1 MEAYDLLDP
10 MFLATRETFP
20 GEKTFRELARSFFA
34 HEDAAARS
42 AKIAEGWSGGGAL
55 VHMANP
61 EQIDDLFAHIARQT
75 RVRYLSTT
83 YLQKDIRNSVYAIGR
98 GTGIL
103 LDPSLVRVE
112 HVSVNDCDSETDHLG
127 RLEARDE
134 ERVSDLAEL
143 HAALMKRVHAT
154 SFANDVA
161 GDDWNEVNASFD
173 GPSPILGF
181 FALDGAMSKLYATSL
196 WIKSAGL
203 LPIFTYNRQANLL
216 APFTPTPEAI
226 ESFAAQTTSPHLR
239 EKYRSLAPL
248 LHSMSEGTAR
258 AEARTV

>member
-1 MEAYDLLDP
+1 MQTPYDLLDP

-20 GEKTFRELARSFFA
+20 GEKTFHELARGFFA

-42 AKIAEGWSGGGAL
+42 SRIADGWGGGGVL

-83 YLQKDIRNSVYAIGR
+83 YLQKDIRNAVYAIGR
-98 GTGIL
+98 GTGVL
-103 LDPSLVRVE
+103 LDPALVRVE

-134 ERVSDLAEL
+134 QRVVGLAEL
-143 HAALMKRVHAT
+143 HAALLAHPR
-154 SFANDVA
+154 
-161 GDDWNEVNASFD
+161 DDWNEVNASFE

-181 FALDGAMSKLYATSL
+181 FALDGAMSKLYATAL
-196 WIKSAGL
+196 WIKAGGL
-203 LPIFTYNRQANLL
+203 LPVFTYNRGRNLL
-216 APFTPTPEAI
+216 AAFTPTPEAVR
-226 ESFAAQTTSPHLR
+226 EFAELTTSPHLR
-239 EKYRSLAPL
+239 EKYRSLAPIC
-248 LHSMSEGTAR
+248 EGLNIPTD
-258 AEARTV
+258 VG

>member
-1 MEAYDLLDP
+1 MPDAYRGLDP

-20 GEKTFRELARSFFA
+20 GEKTFHELARGFFEREGA
-34 HEDAAARS
+34 EERADRIAA
-42 AKIAEGWSGGGAL
+42 GWSGGGAL

-83 YLQKDIRNSVYAIGR
+83 YLQKDIRNAVYAIGR

-134 ERVSDLAEL
+134 KRVASLAEL
-143 HAALMKRVHAT
+143 HAALLEHPR
-154 SFANDVA
+154 
-161 GDDWNEVNASFD
+161 DDWNEVNASFE
-173 GPSPILGF
+173 GPAPILGF
-181 FALDGAMSKLYATSL
+181 FALDGAMSKLYATAL
-196 WIKSAGL
+196 WIKSGGL
-203 LPIFTYNRQANLL
+203 LPIFTYNRGLNLL
-216 APFTPTPEAI
+216 APFAPTPEAVRD
-226 ESFAAQTTSPHLR
+226 FAERTTSPHLR

-248 LHSMSEGTAR
+248 LEKEKIPT
-258 AEARTV
+258 

>member
-1 MEAYDLLDP
+1 MQTPYDLLDP

-20 GEKTFRELARSFFA
+20 GEKTFHELARCFFA
-34 HEDAAARS
+34 QEPAAPRA
-42 AKIAEGWSGGGAL
+42 AKISVGWSGGGVL

-83 YLQKDIRNSVYAIGR
+83 YLQKDIRNAVYAIGR

-103 LDPSLVRVE
+103 LDSAAVRVE

-127 RLEARDE
+127 RLEAKDE

-143 HAALMKRVHAT
+143 HAALLARPR
-154 SFANDVA
+154 
-161 GDDWNEVNASFD
+161 DDWNEVNVSFD
-173 GPSPILGF
+173 GTSPILGF

-196 WIKSAGL
+196 WIKSGGL

-226 ESFAAQTTSPHLR
+226 ESSAEQTNSPHLR
-239 EKYRSLAPL
+239 AKYRSLAPL

>member
-1 MEAYDLLDP
+1 

-20 GEKTFRELARSFFA
+20 GEKTFHALARDFFA
-34 HEDAAARS
+34 RDAAAER
-42 AKIAEGWSGGGAL
+42 AARIAAGWNGGGVL

-83 YLQKDIRNSVYAIGR
+83 YLQKDIRNAVYAIGR

-134 ERVSDLAEL
+134 KRVEGLAEL
-143 HAALMKRVHAT
+143 HAALLAHPR
-154 SFANDVA
+154 
-161 GDDWNEVNASFD
+161 DDWNEVNASFE
-173 GPSPILGF
+173 GPAPILGF
-181 FALDGAMSKLYATSL
+181 FALDGAMSKLYATAL
-196 WIKSAGL
+196 WIKSGGL
-203 LPIFTYNRQANLL
+203 LPIFTYNRSLNLL
-216 APFTPTPEAI
+216 APFAPTPDAVHA
-226 ESFAAQTTSPHLR
+226 FADKTTSHHLR

-248 LHSMSEGTAR
+248 LEKEKIPT
-258 AEARTV
+258 

>member
-1 MEAYDLLDP
+1 MHDAYRDLDP

-20 GEKTFRELARSFFA
+20 GEKTFHELARGFFA
-34 HEDAAARS
+34 REDAAAR
-42 AKIAEGWSGGGAL
+42 ALKIVTGWSGGGAL

-83 YLQKDIRNSVYAIGR
+83 YLQRDIRNSVYAIGR
-98 GTGIL
+98 GTGLL

-134 ERVSDLAEL
+134 HRVSGLAEL
-143 HAALMKRVHAT
+143 HAALLAHPR
-154 SFANDVA
+154 
-161 GDDWNEVNASFD
+161 DDWNEVNVSFE

-181 FALDGAMSKLYATSL
+181 FALDGAMSKLYAASL
-196 WIKSAGL
+196 WIKSGGL
-203 LPIFTYNRQANLL
+203 LPTFTYNRQANLL
-216 APFTPTPEAI
+216 APFTPTPETI
-226 ESFAAQTTSPHLR
+226 EELAAQTTSPHLR

-248 LHSMSEGTAR
+248 LAGE
-258 AEARTV
+258 TVS